1 VTLPEVILMVSE
13 PSAPFDTTTAHPAR
27 RYNYWLGGKENFA
40 ADRASA
46 DAIEQLFPSI
56 RVAAVENRRFLQ
68 RAVRDL
74 VKDEGVRQ
82 FLDIGTGLPTAD
94 NSHEVAQRLAPNSRI
109 VCVDNDPLVLS
120 HARALL
126 TSDPAGR
133 VSYLHADLR
142 TPEQIITHPDLGGT
156 LDPGQPVALLLVA
169 VLHFLTDADQPHAI
183 VRALVDALAPGSF
196 LVVSH
201 ATYDVLP
208 VDTAQALTAASPPSL
223 DNFTPRSR
231 EQIDRF
237 FDRLALLPPG
247 LQVVSDWRPEP
258 GSPSPPPQ
266 QVAVYGAVARK
277 PEQQCT

>member
-1 VTLPEVILMVSE
+1 MIRNVLPARACPMLSKVHAGRPRQMGVVATQLSGGAPHAATARHAASSPRSCRVTLPEVILMVSE

-46 DAIEQLFPSI
+46 DAIEQQFPSI

-133 VSYLHADLR
+133 VSY
-142 TPEQIITHPDLGGT
+142 
-156 LDPGQPVALLLVA
+156 
-169 VLHFLTDADQPHAI
+169 
-183 VRALVDALAPGSF
+183 
-196 LVVSH
+196 
-201 ATYDVLP
+201 
-208 VDTAQALTAASPPSL
+208 
-223 DNFTPRSR
+223 
-231 EQIDRF
+231 
-237 FDRLALLPPG
+237 
-247 LQVVSDWRPEP
+247 
-258 GSPSPPPQ
+258 
-266 QVAVYGAVARK
+266 
-277 PEQQCT
+277 